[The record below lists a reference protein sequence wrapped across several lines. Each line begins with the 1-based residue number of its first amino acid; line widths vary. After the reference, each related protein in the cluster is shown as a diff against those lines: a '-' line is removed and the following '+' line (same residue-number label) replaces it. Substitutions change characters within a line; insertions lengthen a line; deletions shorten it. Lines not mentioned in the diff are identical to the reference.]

1 MASKPNNSPH
11 PQTSG
16 LRFYS
21 MGVVAANKL
30 RTSKVIEVTPIEHL
44 PFVDGQLTD
53 TGSSVQAQG
62 TDVNGAAYNTQVAT
76 AVTIQATWLPEGES
90 NRQTAPDV
98 RRGAYVKLYQYADAD
113 QYYWTT
119 SGLPD
124 QRKLETVVHA
134 WSGSED
140 ESADLDHTNSYYKEL
155 STHDGHIT
163 WHTSKANGEFTT
175 YDIQL
180 NTKEG
185 YFRFQDGVGNWMV
198 IDSTQNLFQYGNS
211 DQSLLQVL
219 GRTMQFTALDSIG
232 FKTKAFTL
240 DADDTFVLNTKQST
254 ITSTNTTINS
264 TTVHNGNFTENGA
277 FALNGDMTTSQ
288 SAAGGPGT
296 SGTGKISI
304 AGNMNLL
311 GSATIQQNLAVE
323 GTISSPNQVQA
334 PDPD

>member
-11 PQTSG
+11 PQTSS

-53 TGSSVQAQG
+53 TGTNVQAQG
-62 TDVNGAAYNTQVAT
+62 IDINGAAYNTQVAT
-76 AVTIQATWLPEGES
+76 AVTIQATWLPEGDG
-90 NRQTAPDV
+90 NRVTAPDV
-98 RRGAYVKLYQYADAD
+98 RRGEYVKLYQYADAD
-113 QYYWTT
+113 QYYWTS
-119 SGLPD
+119 SGLPG

-134 WSGSED
+134 WSGSSD
-140 ESADLDHTNSYYKEL
+140 ERANLDYTNSYYKEL

-185 YFRFQDGVGNWMV
+185 YFRFQDGVGNV
-198 IDSTQNLFQYGNS
+198 LIIDSTQNLLQYTNS
-211 DQSLLQVL
+211 DGSLLQVL
-219 GRTMQFTALDSIG
+219 KNTMQFTAPESIG
-232 FKTKAFTL
+232 FQTKKMTV
-240 DADDTFVLNTKQST
+240 DATDQFILNTKQST
-254 ITSTNTTINS
+254 VTSTNTTINS

-277 FALNGDMTTSQ
+277 FGLNGDMTTNA
-288 SAAGGPGT
+288 SASGGAGT
-296 SGTGKISI
+296 AGTGKISI
-304 AGNMNLL
+304 AGNMSLD
-311 GSATIQQNLAVE
+311 GSAQFLKDITVD
-323 GTISSPNQVQA
+323 GTIHSPNQVDA

>member
-1 MASKPNNSPH
+1 MRPNNSH

-30 RTSKVIEVTPIEHL
+30 RSSKVIEVTPIEHL
-44 PFVDGQLTD
+44 PFVDGQLTN
-53 TGSSVQAQG
+53 TGANVSAQG

-76 AVTIQATWLPEGES
+76 AVTIQATWLPEGDS
-90 NRQTAPDV
+90 NRMTAPDV
-98 RRGAYVKLYQYADAD
+98 RRGEYVKLYQYADAD

-119 SGLPD
+119 SGLPA
-124 QRKLETVVHA
+124 QRKLETIVTA
-134 WSGSED
+134 YSGSSD

-185 YFRFQDGVGNWMV
+185 YFRFQDGVGNV
-198 IDSTQNLFQYGNS
+198 LIIDSTQNMLQYTNS
-211 DQSLLQVL
+211 DGSLLQVL
-219 GRTMQFTALDSIG
+219 KNTMQFTAPESIG
-232 FKTKAFTL
+232 FQTKKMTANVSEQFI
-240 DADDTFVLNTKQST
+240 LNTKQSN

-264 TTVHNGNFTENGA
+264 TTVHNGDFTENGA
-277 FALNGDMTTSQ
+277 FAMNGDMITNK

-296 SGTGKISI
+296 AGTGKIQI
-304 AGNMNLL
+304 AGNMTLIGNAAIQGDMQANTIEAQNITAPNLRY
-311 GSATIQQNLAVE
+311 T
-323 GTISSPNQVQA
+323 
-334 PDPD
+334 